1 MPMHLGSFK
10 KTKTTSTSTKTHF
23 LNLSCKTLHHFEGP
37 NTKLAKIGF
46 NLTSGFR
53 ANFFFFFFFLAK
65 MTLNG
70 NTDLYEVSKMQF
82 LISKMS

>member
-1 MPMHLGSFK
+1 MFKLVEFFCLLLCNVLIFTIMPMHLGSFK

-53 ANFFFFFFFLAK
+53 ANFFFFFFF
-65 MTLNG
+65 
-70 NTDLYEVSKMQF
+70 
-82 LISKMS
+82 